1 MQKKYDQL
9 YSWVKCGMVPTYQ
22 DGQFIEENP
31 VISRG
36 RLSNVWLG
44 GLVNPQALLTALR
57 QEKAVVSKCHLSDV
71 SMRIHF
77 NLHARKFF
85 ILFCRL
91 PIFFKINF
99 FKKFFQ

>member
-71 SMRIHF
+71 SMRVHSNHINPLPH
-77 NLHARKFF
+77 R
-85 ILFCRL
+85 LFL
-91 PIFFKINF
+91 NHDIIFYF
-99 FKKFFQ
+99 

>member
-71 SMRIHF
+71 SMRIHLRNESSF
-77 NLHARKFF
+77 WNVHGIMNTLGLLQSK
-85 ILFCRL
+85 
-91 PIFFKINF
+91 
-99 FKKFFQ
+99 

>member
-71 SMRIHF
+71 SMRIYF
-77 NLHARKFF
+77 NLLKSYPR
-85 ILFCRL
+85 
-91 PIFFKINF
+91 IFLLVGL
-99 FKKFFQ
+99 QTLLL